1 MLDKISLSKLQQSLS
16 QDSELLLLDVRTFQE
31 YQKSH
36 VSGAISVPLHEIRRN
51 ASELPRDKK
60 LVVYC
65 QNASCSMSTQAALEL
80 KKLGF
85 QNISKLEGGFDEW
98 NILGYP
104 IESDFKV
111 LPISPAL
118 SYREISIPKLL
129 KKKRIQE
136 ISHKEFIS
144 SDEAVEFL
152 ENRSPIY
159 DFEYSH
165 INHDDL
171 NISLGYEI
179 KTVDNIN
186 AIYLM
191 INPDPRNI
199 ALVPP
204 NSLVIS
210 HHKISCYN
218 NWIYKEMINQ
228 ARTTKFNIY
237 NFHLAW
243 DTMRDGIGD
252 SFLFHLGIPREQIQK
267 VDLTYKN
274 VKIPRL
280 GAIINSPLPLEEI
293 ITRMNALNVN
303 PSVIINPKCQNSKVG
318 YIPGGGFVDEMIIQ
332 MSEFGTDVLVSSD
345 PNWVVEIIAR
355 ELGMTL
361 IAIDHYTSER
371 YGLQAMQQILT
382 TSFRRIPTIILE
394 NVDSIQCPPDDC
406 PCCVEGHLHDV
417 PVR

>member
-51 ASELPRDKK
+51 ASELPRDQK

-85 QNISKLEGGFDEW
+85 QNISKLEGGFDA
-98 NILGYP
+98 
-104 IESDFKV
+104 
-111 LPISPAL
+111 ISPAL

-136 ISHKEFIS
+136 ISQKEFIS

-394 NVDSIQCPPDDC
+394 NVERTLARCSC
-406 PCCVEGHLHDV
+406 
-417 PVR
+417 